1 MKRILALALATT
13 TCAMALSGSTLFAAA
28 PRSAQPGGSIAGT
41 ATSQTGDAL
50 ANVSVQLRDLST
62 GQVVQTKVS
71 NEKGEYNFSDLPA
84 GNFAVEAVNGSGQVI
99 GTSASISVTAGQAVT
114 GVVLQANAG
123 LLGAG
128 GAAAAGAAGGT
139 SKGVAAAVMIA
150 VAAGTA
156 FIGAQTSS
164 SNSASPSR

>member
-1 MKRILALALATT
+1 MKWILAFAL
-13 TCAMALSGSTLFAAA
+13 MAVTAFSGSTLLAAGA
-28 PRSAQPGGSIAGT
+28 RVQPNGSIAGT
-41 ATSQTGDAL
+41 ATSQTGETL
-50 ANVSVQLRDLST
+50 PNVTVQLRDLST
-62 GQVVQTKVS
+62 GQVVQTKTT
-71 NEKGEYNFSDLPA
+71 NEKGEYIFSDLPA
-84 GNFAVEAVNGSGQVI
+84 GNFAVEAVNAGGQVI

-114 GVVLQANAG
+114 GVALQANAG

-128 GAAAAGAAGGT
+128 GAAAAAGAGGAG
-139 SKGVAAAVMIA
+139 KGVAAAVMIA